1 MNNAHTTKP
10 SDDML
15 RISVNK
21 KKTTPSTRV
30 STGDKRSKKPNATI
44 ASLMCDL
51 ASRDGTVRQRAREK
65 LVGIGKPAVPA
76 LTERLW
82 ATGSQLRWE
91 AGKALIEIA
100 DGRAARAL
108 VACLEDKDAGTRWV
122 AAEALIAL
130 KHDALVPLL
139 EALIDQSDSVW
150 VREGA
155 HHVLHD
161 LAEGELREILG
172 PVLAALEGPAPD
184 TVAPVFA
191 AEALEELATG
201 ES

>member
-1 MNNAHTTKP
+1 MNNPRTRKS
-10 SDDML
+10 SDKMKGVL
-15 RISVNK
+15 AEEKRPMSIAQAS
-21 KKTTPSTRV
+21 PR
-30 STGDKRSKKPNATI
+30 DKHAGAQGAVI
-44 ASLMCDL
+44 ASLMRDL
-51 ASRDGTVRQRAREK
+51 ASRDGVVRQRAREK

-130 KHDALVPLL
+130 KRNALVPLL

-150 VREGA
+150 IREGA
-155 HHVLHD
+155 HHVLHE
-161 LAEGELREILG
+161 LAEGELREILC